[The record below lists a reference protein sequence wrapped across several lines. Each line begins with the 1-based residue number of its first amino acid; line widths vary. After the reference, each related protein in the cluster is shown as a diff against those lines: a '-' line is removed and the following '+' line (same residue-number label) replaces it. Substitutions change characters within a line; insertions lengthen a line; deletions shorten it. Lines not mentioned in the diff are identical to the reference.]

1 MQLFW
6 AGLILLLIGAVVGW
20 AANPPTLKQPVGPSP
35 EMVKKM
41 DTVDPQFQPYSTMCF
56 KGKKMIYMFRGAFYE
71 LDDNGKPIPCVK

>member
-1 MQLFW
+1 MKFVY
-6 AGLILLLIGAVVGW
+6 AIVVLMLVGIAFSW
-20 AANPPTLKQPVGPSP
+20 AAIPPAMKVPEGPSP

-41 DTVDPQFQPYSTMCF
+41 NAIDPQFQPYSTMCF